1 MRSRKGI
8 LLFCWMLSVFAIISQ
23 ASSVAA
29 QTKSSAARA
38 PATKQ
43 VRIYLAMEVSESDKF
58 DSKNP
63 GNLQPVFRKVSAAAP
78 LRETLLLLLAG
89 PTHPEEAAGYS
100 DISYGIKLVSVR
112 MRGSTVRADFTM
124 PPGAAFSGDMSP
136 FYFRDAVEFTTKQ
149 FPQVKK
155 VIVCLDGILDFWSE
169 SDEPPKKCPKL

>member
-1 MRSRKGI
+1 MRKYLV
-8 LLFCWMLSVFAIISQ
+8 LLFCSLISVFAIISQ
-23 ASSVAA
+23 TSFVVA
-29 QTKSSAARA
+29 QTPSSSLRT
-38 PATKQ
+38 PAKKQ
-43 VRIYLAMEVSESDKF
+43 VRIYLAMEVKESDKF

-100 DISYGIKLVSVR
+100 DISYGIKLVSVK
-112 MRGSTVRADFTM
+112 MKNGTVRADFTM

-136 FYFRDAVEFTTKQ
+136 FYFRDAVVFTARQ

-155 VIVCLDGILDFWSE
+155 VTVCLDGILDFWSE
-169 SDEPPKKCPKL
+169 SDEPPKKCPNL